1 VIIMNRFHMRRNLAA
16 SSIGASLAA
25 LLWSSAMFAQAPR
38 QFASPEDA
46 VKALIAAVRAG
57 DVAALVDVLG
67 AESKTLLESSD
78 PLTARQNRRV
88 FTIAVGERWHLEDA
102 APNRKTLVIGN
113 EDWPFP
119 VPLVSESSQ
128 WRFDAI
134 AGAEEVIARRIGRN
148 ELAAIATVRAYVT
161 AQRRYAEQA
170 HDGNPAGAH
179 ASRFASDPGKENGLY
194 WRTTSGKQRSPL
206 GDLVAQAAAEGRT
219 VGGNRG
225 QPSPFNG
232 YYFRILTSQGSAAP
246 GGKKQYVVN
255 GVMSGGFALV
265 AWPAQYDV
273 TGVTTF
279 IVNHDGIVHEKDLGP
294 GTDTAVRKITAYN
307 PDKSWRQVH

>member
-170 HDGNPAGAH
+170 HDGNPACIGGPH
-179 ASRFASDPGKENGLY
+179 PASSEVRSAIW
-194 WRTTSGKQRSPL
+194 WRRRPQRVAPSAAIAGSRHLSTAITSGS
-206 GDLVAQAAAEGRT
+206 
-219 VGGNRG
+219 
-225 QPSPFNG
+225 
-232 YYFRILTSQGSAAP
+232 
-246 GGKKQYVVN
+246 
-255 GVMSGGFALV
+255 
-265 AWPAQYDV
+265 
-273 TGVTTF
+273 
-279 IVNHDGIVHEKDLGP
+279 
-294 GTDTAVRKITAYN
+294 
-307 PDKSWRQVH
+307 